1 VKIAEKHKEI
11 VLPPASKPVKV
22 NLVEVV
28 ALDHDSF
35 GLVKNDSEVKNAVSS
50 WLKKIQ
56 VEKKSLLD
64 GVPITIIGQM

>member
-1 VKIAEKHKEI
+1 MKIAEKHKEI